1 MDNSNLYEK
10 SILLIGPS
18 GIGKTTIAKEL
29 SKKTGLEQLS
39 LDRVANE
46 DRRNG
51 ISGKFPTRDD
61 YKLYLFNKVI
71 ENAKRN
77 KSYGIVDF
85 GAGHS
90 VFESEEKFM
99 KAQELL
105 SDFQNI
111 VLLQYSDDI
120 DESLKVINARSTGD
134 IKDNFLF
141 ITSDCN
147 TSLATMI
154 VYTKDKTIDEIAEE
168 IIERMKS
175 KINSNTLPSK

>member
-1 MDNSNLYEK
+1 MDHSNLYEK

-18 GIGKTTIAKEL
+18 GIGKTAIGKEL
-29 SKKTGLEQLS
+29 SKRTGLEQLS

-51 ISGKFPTRDD
+51 IRGKFPNSDD

-71 ENAKRN
+71 ENAKKN
-77 KSYGIVDF
+77 NSYGIVDF

-99 KAQELL
+99 QAKELL
-105 SDFQNI
+105 GDFQNI

-134 IKDNFLF
+134 IKDNLHF
-141 ITSDCN
+141 ITSECN

-154 VYTKDKTIDEIAEE
+154 VYTKNKTIEEIAEE
-168 IIERMKS
+168 IIERK
-175 KINSNTLPSK
+175 KQRVK

>member
-18 GIGKTTIAKEL
+18 GIGKTTIAKVL

-39 LDRVANE
+39 LDAVANE

-51 ISGKFPTRDD
+51 IRKEFPNRDD
-61 YKLYLFNKVI
+61 YNLYLLNKVI
-71 ENAKRN
+71 ENAKKN

-90 VFESEEKFM
+90 VFESEEKFI

-105 SDFQNI
+105 GNFQNI
-111 VLLQYSDDI
+111 ILLQYSDDM
-120 DESLKVINARSTGD
+120 DESLEVINTRSTGD
-134 IKDNFLF
+134 IKDNFYF
-141 ITSDCN
+141 ITNDCN
-147 TSLATMI
+147 TALATMV
-154 VYTKDKTIDEIAEE
+154 VYTKDKTTEDIAEE
-168 IIERMKS
+168 IIERMNN
-175 KINSNTLPSK
+175 NSIKR